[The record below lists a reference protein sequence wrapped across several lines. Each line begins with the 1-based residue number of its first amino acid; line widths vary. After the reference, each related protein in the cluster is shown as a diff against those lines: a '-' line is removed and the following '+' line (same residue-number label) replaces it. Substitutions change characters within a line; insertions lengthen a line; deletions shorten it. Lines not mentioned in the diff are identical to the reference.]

1 MGQAAY
7 GANETI
13 GPHAQALVRPGQGP
27 PKSGSIMRRAVI
39 AKPSARSPLKLRHR
53 DRLHSPRKESE
64 REGGWQPRPN
74 AQHWAG
80 VCAWADET
88 ERASDT
94 GILQAIVT
102 TLLTISMSTGLNLPR
117 PRPSLSGTAEP
128 ARGADP
134 TSVAR

>member
-53 DRLHSPRKESE
+53 DRLHSPRNESE

-94 GILQAIVT
+94 GMIAGNRYDFANHLDVHRTQSSAT
-102 TLLTISMSTGLNLPR
+102 EAQPFRNR
-117 PRPSLSGTAEP
+117 
-128 ARGADP
+128 
-134 TSVAR
+134 